1 MKSEPG
7 RNGENARPAKL
18 NTGME
23 TGGDPAPDLSAQART
38 LVDDLRG
45 ALAAVRAGG
54 ELLIRPDLSQLQSQ
68 RVARNVI
75 AAAARIEEILSDFS
89 LQLID
94 ASPH

>member
-1 MKSEPG
+1 M
-7 RNGENARPAKL
+7 
-18 NTGME
+18 
-23 TGGDPAPDLSAQART
+23 
-38 LVDDLRG
+38 
-45 ALAAVRAGG
+45 
-54 ELLIRPDLSQLQSQ
+54 LIRPDLPRLQSQ